1 MPRRSEEIP
10 FADILMA
17 TGEDAPSLEEKVRF
31 LQDLRRHSE
40 ELGRQADRF
49 LVDQVAHLHQGLIEA
64 QENQKK
70 LKAVLEKLSATPW
83 HPAVFLRPVATPLG
97 QRVMVVHGSSR
108 RVVELADGVDLDSL
122 AIGDEVFLGNELNV
136 VMGKS
141 PCGIPQCGETAF
153 FDRYTSDRR
162 LVLKWRDEEVVVDA
176 ADPLREVELK
186 SGDQVRWDRTAWMA
200 FEKIE
205 RTEGR
210 QFLLDEVPDIGREQ
224 VGGQEANLE
233 TLLSTLTTI
242 LVAPDKAQLYGL
254 GGRQSI
260 LMVGPPGCGKTLMAR
275 VAASEIARL
284 SGKRCRFGVVKPA
297 EWESPWVGETQQNI
311 RNCFKALREAAQDG
325 FAVLFLDEIEAVGRI
340 RGSAIGH
347 HSDKFLAALL
357 AELDGFTDRGG
368 VAIIAATNRK
378 DMVDPAL
385 LERLSDVEIHVSRPD
400 MRGARAI
407 FQIHLPESL
416 PYSPNG
422 ASAEDTRLEI
432 IETAVSR
439 FYSPNAENEL
449 CILRFRD
456 GKTRTVTARELASGR
471 IFEQIC
477 RAARQA
483 AFLRDVRGGEPG
495 LRVADIEN
503 AVSHAMKRLTST
515 LSLRN
520 VHAYLSDLP
529 QDVDVVSVEPVV
541 RKVSRPHRY
550 LHAA

>member
-10 FADILMA
+10 FTDILMD

-31 LQDLRRHSE
+31 LQNLRNHSE
-40 ELGRQADRF
+40 DLGRQADRF
-49 LVDQVAHLHQGLIEA
+49 LVHQASHLRQGLMEA

-70 LKAVLEKLSATPW
+70 LKAILEKLSATPW
-83 HPAVFLRPVATPLG
+83 HPAIFLCPVMTPLG
-97 QRVMVVHGSSR
+97 QRAIVMHGSSR
-108 RVVELADGVDLDSL
+108 RVVELADEVDLHTL
-122 AIGDEVFLGNELNV
+122 TIGDEVFLGNELNV
-136 VMGKS
+136 VVGKS
-141 PCGIPQCGETAF
+141 PYVVPQGGETAF

-162 LVLKWRDEEVVVDA
+162 MVLKWRDEEVIVDVA
-176 ADPLREVELK
+176 GPLREVELK
-186 SGDQVRWDRTAWMA
+186 NGDQVRWDRTAWMTL
-200 FEKIE
+200 EKIE
-205 RTEGR
+205 RTEGQ
-210 QFLLDEVPDIGREQ
+210 QFLLDEVPDIGCDQ

-233 TLLSTLTTI
+233 TRLSTLTTI
-242 LVAPDKAQLYGL
+242 LVAPDKAALYGL

-275 VAASEIARL
+275 VAAAEISRL
-284 SGKRCRFGVVKPA
+284 GGKRCRFGVVKPA

-340 RGSAIGH
+340 RGSAVGH

-357 AELDGFTDRGG
+357 AELDGFTDRAGI
-368 VAIIAATNRK
+368 AIIAVSNRK
-378 DMVDPAL
+378 DLMDPAL
-385 LERLSDVEIHVSRPD
+385 LERLSDVEIQVNRPD
-400 MRGARAI
+400 MRGAQAI

-422 ASAEDTRLEI
+422 TVACDTRREL

-439 FYSPNAENEL
+439 FYSPNADNAL

-456 GKTRTVTARELASGR
+456 GKTRIVTARELASGR
-471 IFEQIC
+471 IFAQIC

-495 LRVADIEN
+495 LRVADMEN
-503 AVSHAMKRLTST
+503 AVSQAMGRLAST

-550 LHAA
+550 LNAA

>member
-1 MPRRSEEIP
+1 MRPAWR
-10 FADILMA
+10 
-17 TGEDAPSLEEKVRF
+17 EEKVRF
-31 LQDLRRHSE
+31 LQDLRHHSE

-49 LVDQVAHLHQGLIEA
+49 LVDQVAHLHQGLIEV

-122 AIGDEVFLGNELNV
+122 AIGDEVFLGNELSV

-205 RTEGR
+205 RAEGR

-311 RNCFKALREAAQDG
+311 RSCFKALREAVQDG
-325 FAVLFLDEIEAVGRI
+325 LGALDNSYGPSVHPHPTFPRQ
-340 RGSAIGH
+340 RG
-347 HSDKFLAALL
+347 
-357 AELDGFTDRGG
+357 
-368 VAIIAATNRK
+368 
-378 DMVDPAL
+378 
-385 LERLSDVEIHVSRPD
+385 
-400 MRGARAI
+400 
-407 FQIHLPESL
+407 
-416 PYSPNG
+416 
-422 ASAEDTRLEI
+422 
-432 IETAVSR
+432 
-439 FYSPNAENEL
+439 
-449 CILRFRD
+449 
-456 GKTRTVTARELASGR
+456 
-471 IFEQIC
+471 
-477 RAARQA
+477 
-483 AFLRDVRGGEPG
+483 
-495 LRVADIEN
+495 
-503 AVSHAMKRLTST
+503 
-515 LSLRN
+515 
-520 VHAYLSDLP
+520 
-529 QDVDVVSVEPVV
+529 
-541 RKVSRPHRY
+541 
-550 LHAA
+550 

>member
-1 MPRRSEEIP
+1 
-10 FADILMA
+10 MA

-97 QRVMVVHGSSR
+97 QRVMVMHGSSR

-162 LVLKWRDEEVVVDA
+162 LVLKWR
-176 ADPLREVELK
+176 
-186 SGDQVRWDRTAWMA
+186 
-200 FEKIE
+200 
-205 RTEGR
+205 
-210 QFLLDEVPDIGREQ
+210 DEVPDIGREQ

-340 RGSAIGH
+340 RGSVIGH

-503 AVSHAMKRLTST
+503 AVSHAMKRLAST

>member
-1 MPRRSEEIP
+1 M
-10 FADILMA
+10 
-17 TGEDAPSLEEKVRF
+17 K
-31 LQDLRRHSE
+31 
-40 ELGRQADRF
+40 
-49 LVDQVAHLHQGLIEA
+49 
-64 QENQKK
+64 
-70 LKAVLEKLSATPW
+70 
-83 HPAVFLRPVATPLG
+83 
-97 QRVMVVHGSSR
+97 
-108 RVVELADGVDLDSL
+108 
-122 AIGDEVFLGNELNV
+122 
-136 VMGKS
+136 
-141 PCGIPQCGETAF
+141 
-153 FDRYTSDRR
+153 
-162 LVLKWRDEEVVVDA
+162 
-176 ADPLREVELK
+176 
-186 SGDQVRWDRTAWMA
+186 
-200 FEKIE
+200 
-205 RTEGR
+205 
-210 QFLLDEVPDIGREQ
+210 
-224 VGGQEANLE
+224 
-233 TLLSTLTTI
+233 
-242 LVAPDKAQLYGL
+242 
-254 GGRQSI
+254 
-260 LMVGPPGCGKTLMAR
+260 
-275 VAASEIARL
+275 
-284 SGKRCRFGVVKPA
+284 
-297 EWESPWVGETQQNI
+297 
-311 RNCFKALREAAQDG
+311 DG

-340 RGSAIGH
+340 RGSAVGH

-503 AVSHAMKRLTST
+503 AVSHAMKRLAST